1 MGWQA
6 ALSHQ
11 ALGPCRRPDRWALT
25 GAGPAIYFIPRSRR
39 TREPAV
45 FGLLAFWAFGV
56 LGFWRFGVLGFWVWG
71 LAFGVWR
78 LGFGVWRLAFGAT
91 FQPKPEAERRCDFNL
106 IE

>member
-45 FGLLAFWAFGV
+45 FGLLAFWAFWG
-56 LGFWRFGVLGFWVWG
+56 FGVLEFWGFG
-71 LAFGVWR
+71 FGVWR
-78 LGFGVWRLAFGAT
+78 LGFGVWRLGR
-91 FQPKPEAERRCDFNL
+91 PFNQNQKQNDDA
-106 IE
+106 ISI

>member
-56 LGFWRFGVLGFWVWG
+56 LGFWVWG
-71 LAFGVWR
+71 LAFGVW
-78 LGFGVWRLAFGAT
+78 GLAFGAT

>member
-56 LGFWRFGVLGFWVWG
+56 LGFW
-71 LAFGVWR
+71 
-78 LGFGVWRLAFGAT
+78 GFGVWRLAFGAT